1 MNKFRLSLIFVSVV
15 LVSLMSCRKDEPT
28 PPTPP
33 SPTEASRTV
42 LVYMAA
48 NNNLGSNRFDA
59 MDIAEMQTAAAKG
72 HIGTGRLLV
81 YQAPYNKAPLMLD
94 VRKDAIDTLKVYD
107 RNTMSVEAARMAEV
121 FADVEK
127 LAPAADYGLVLWSHG
142 TGWIHDGIETGFR
155 QKSFGEENGKK
166 MNTSTLAAVITEA
179 PIDFSFLY
187 FDCCYMMSIECLYE
201 LRNAVPLIAG
211 SATELP
217 SPGMPYD
224 LNVARFFAT
233 PNADIVGAATNTYET
248 YDSYSGIDRTCTM
261 SVVNTDG
268 IASLAEAARAI
279 YEACGGGLP
288 EGYEPQ
294 RFSYISVAACKYFDF
309 KDYMHELCARAGRA
323 DLAEA
328 FDKAF
333 DDVVL
338 YSAAT
343 PRLWNSLDLDRHN
356 GISTYIL
363 RDASSISTGN
373 YNQLSWYADVASAIK
388 FE

>member
-1 MNKFRLSLIFVSVV
+1 MNRFRLSLIFVGLV
-15 LVSLMSCRKDEPT
+15 LISLVSCRKDEPT
-28 PPTPP
+28 PPA
-33 SPTEASRTV
+33 PTEASRAV
-42 LVYMAA
+42 LVYMVA
-48 NNNLGSNRFDA
+48 NNNLGSSRFDA
-59 MDIAEMQTAAAKG
+59 MDIAEMQTAADKG

-81 YQAPYNKAPLMLD
+81 YHAPYNKAPLMLE
-94 VRKDAIDTLKVYD
+94 VKKNAIDTLKVYD
-107 RNTMSVEAARMAEV
+107 RNTLSVDASRMAEV
-121 FADVEK
+121 FADVNK

-142 TGWIHDGIETGFR
+142 TGWIRDGIDTNIR
-155 QKSFGEENGKK
+155 QKSFGEENGKT
-166 MNTSTLAAVITEA
+166 MNTSTLARVITEA

-201 LRNAVPLIAG
+201 LRDAVPLIAG

-217 SPGMPYD
+217 SAGMPYD
-224 LNVARFFAT
+224 LNVPRFFAA
-233 PNADIVGAATNTYET
+233 PNADVIGAATNTYNT
-248 YDSYSGIDRTCTM
+248 YNSYSGQDRTCTM

-294 RFSYISVAACKYFDF
+294 RFSYISVTSCKYFDF
-309 KDYMHELCARAGRA
+309 KDYMHELCARAGRD
-323 DLAEA
+323 DLAGAFDEA
-328 FDKAF
+328 FYE
-333 DDVVL
+333 VVL

-343 PRLWNSLDLDRHN
+343 PRLWNAIPLDRHN

-363 RDASSISTGN
+363 RNANSASTGN